1 MKTSFYFF
9 LWFIVYYL
17 IGLTGIPALVNNSFV
32 VALILVYLISRLN
45 SKLFAQDIAYQAN
58 LNKWYIFEIFYSNEP
73 RKLTRILRNR
83 VIGETVWALYCI
95 LTVFGLL
102 LIGARDFL
110 VLGVFGF
117 LGVISMVASS
127 RNFNRMRDINEN
139 GLPSFDQSPYAPLSP
154 EYIAYREARAAYT
167 TEQLRPQA
175 PAISKWVNIMSIV
188 FAALCSLIGL
198 LYMILLIGT
207 LGNMQILDVTFLIY
221 GVLAIYFGV
230 KDLVTSIRA
239 LCHRPTPSL

>member
-17 IGLTGIPALVNNSFV
+17 ISLTGVAALVNNSFV
-32 VALILVYLISRLN
+32 VALVLVYLISRLN
-45 SKLFAQDIAYQAN
+45 GRLFAQDIAYQSN

-73 RKLTRILRNR
+73 HELSKILRNR

-102 LIGARDFL
+102 LMGARDFL
-110 VLGVFGF
+110 IIGVFGF

-127 RNFNRMRDINEN
+127 RNFNRMREINEN
-139 GLPSFDQSPYAPLSP
+139 GLPPFDQSPYAPLSP

-167 TEQLRPQA
+167 AEQLRPKA
-175 PAISKWVNIMSIV
+175 PAISKWVNILSII
-188 FAALCSLIGL
+188 FAVLCSLIGM
-198 LYMILLIGT
+198 LYMVMLIGS
-207 LGNMQILDVTFLIY
+207 LGNMQMLEVTFLIY
-221 GVLAIYFGV
+221 GVLAIYFGI

-239 LCHRPTPSL
+239 LCHKPTPTL

>member
-17 IGLTGIPALVNNSFV
+17 IGLTGFPALVNNSFV
-32 VALILVYLISRLN
+32 VALVLVYLISRLN
-45 SKLFAQDIAYQAN
+45 AKLFAQDIAYQAN

-110 VLGVFGF
+110 VLGIFGF

-139 GLPSFDQSPYAPLSP
+139 GLPPFDRSPYAPLSP

-167 TEQLRPQA
+167 AEQLRPQA

-198 LYMILLIGT
+198 LYMVLLTGS

-221 GVLAIYFGV
+221 GVLAIYFGI

-239 LCHRPTPSL
+239 LCHKPTPTL

>member
-17 IGLTGIPALVNNSFV
+17 IGLTGVPALVNNSFV

-167 TEQLRPQA
+167 AEQLRPQA

-230 KDLVTSIRA
+230 KDLVASIRA
-239 LCHRPTPSL
+239 LCHRPTPTL